1 MLAKAVVH
9 SFGEKAEFVEENFSA
24 SILAKKFGIK
34 FYPAIFVNEVLIAKP
49 SDFFGNTTGRYIP
62 WREPKNQ
69 ERFRADLTRM
79 IEVALND
86 AGALEKERVTPETS
100 APSSIAAL
108 PDFSLVDLTGKPVDT
123 KSLLGKV
130 SVIEFWADWCP
141 PCRSTL
147 AWLGETQK
155 TYGDTVQILGVA
167 VESEE
172 ANVRAMVDS
181 LKLPYPNAM
190 ADADT
195 AMKFGDIVSVPTLFV
210 FDRDGKTVRVF
221 YGAPPDL
228 HEKVGA
234 ALVAALDVTRHR

>member
-1 MLAKAVVH
+1 LLAKAVVH

-24 SILAKKFGIK
+24 SVLAKKFGIK

-79 IEVALND
+79 IEIALGD
-86 AGALEKERVTPETS
+86 SGALEKERVSPETA
-100 APSSIAAL
+100 APSSIPAL
-108 PDFSLVDLTGKPVDT
+108 PDFTLTDLSGKAIDA
-123 KSLLGKV
+123 KGLMGRV
-130 SVIEFWADWCP
+130 SVVEFWAEWCP
-141 PCRSTL
+141 PCKSTL
-147 AWLGETQK
+147 AWLGEAQK
-155 TYGDTVQILGVA
+155 KYGDKVQILGIA

-172 ANVRAMVDS
+172 PNIKAMVEA

-190 ADADT
+190 GSPEI

-210 FDRDGKTVRVF
+210 FDRSGKTVRVF

-228 HEKVGA
+228 HEQVEGA
-234 ALVAALDVTRHR
+234 IASALK